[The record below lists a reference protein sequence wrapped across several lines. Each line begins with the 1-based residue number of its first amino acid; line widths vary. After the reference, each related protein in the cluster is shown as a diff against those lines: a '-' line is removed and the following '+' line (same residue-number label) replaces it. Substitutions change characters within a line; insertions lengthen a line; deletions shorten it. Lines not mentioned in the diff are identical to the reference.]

1 MFSNNCR
8 VLCPRLFR
16 HTAWPPSPA
25 NITRLNSFD
34 TIEEEKTPY
43 YDAGCFYPARL
54 GQVLNGRYQL
64 ATKVGFG
71 SSSTVWLARDLHRLL
86 LWRWF
91 AERYVAIKI
100 NTTDCSTSENERSI
114 FEHIS
119 RQTKSHDGHNF
130 IRKLLGSFTVRG
142 VSGTHVCL
150 VLEPLR
156 EPLWLYCRRFVG
168 GVIPA
173 DILKIL
179 LQMILQGL
187 DYLHSECQIIHTG
200 MNPHEYVILEK
211 DALDEYCNPLPQK
224 IDENRTI
231 YLSRNNYGPLL
242 RPTGIVQI
250 GDYGLSVSGKMEHTG
265 CIQAEA
271 YRAPEVIL
279 DAGYGYSADIWS
291 LGNRLFDPI
300 SSQNGDDYDDLSH
313 LAQITALLGPPPN
326 TLLAAGRRSSMFY
339 ESNGGFRHLS
349 SHYYVPHEFQFD
361 SRIHRISGEEK
372 QKFLEFATKMIQWR
386 PEERH
391 TAKELLRDPWLY
403 TDYPQ
408 I

>member
-1 MFSNNCR
+1 
-8 VLCPRLFR
+8 
-16 HTAWPPSPA
+16 
-25 NITRLNSFD
+25 
-34 TIEEEKTPY
+34 
-43 YDAGCFYPARL
+43 
-54 GQVLNGRYQL
+54 
-64 ATKVGFG
+64 
-71 SSSTVWLARDLHRLL
+71 
-86 LWRWF
+86 
-91 AERYVAIKI
+91 
-100 NTTDCSTSENERSI
+100 
-114 FEHIS
+114 
-119 RQTKSHDGHNF
+119 
-130 IRKLLGSFTVRG
+130 
-142 VSGTHVCL
+142 
-150 VLEPLR
+150 
-156 EPLWLYCRRFVG
+156 
-168 GVIPA
+168 
-173 DILKIL
+173 
-179 LQMILQGL
+179 MILQGL
-187 DYLHSECQIIHTG
+187 DYLHSECQIIHTDLKPD
-200 MNPHEYVILEK
+200 NILVKIEDPSILEK

-250 GDYGLSVSGKMEHTG
+250 GDFGLSVSGKMEHTG

-291 LGNRLFDPI
+291 LGVMLWDLIEGNRLFDPI

-339 ESNGGFRHLS
+339 ESNGSLRG
-349 SHYYVPHEFQFD
+349 HYYVPHEFQFD